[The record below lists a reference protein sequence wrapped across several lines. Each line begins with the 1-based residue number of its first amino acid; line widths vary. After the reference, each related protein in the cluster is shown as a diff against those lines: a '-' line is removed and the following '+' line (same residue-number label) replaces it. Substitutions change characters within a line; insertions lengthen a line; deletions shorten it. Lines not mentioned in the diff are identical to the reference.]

1 MRIQAHIPKNEYGFL
16 KRDEDGTWLV
26 ETSLAST
33 PVIEPPKGLSALG
46 RDCYRLIGLETGE
59 ARVIRF
65 SDLHRHSDNSLRDAI
80 LKIKDMVAGTE
91 YSGALTDHGNIYG
104 FLEYYKAMKKAGKKP
119 IVGTEAYMEDMNG
132 NLAGNHVVLLAKNAQ
147 GYQNLRKLS
156 SESFAP
162 ENFHS
167 NPHVTWAML
176 EQYHEG
182 IICLSACLKGI
193 IPECLKNGDIET
205 AKAAIKQFKG
215 LFDEDFYIEIQN
227 HGISEE
233 DRVRP
238 QLVALA
244 KEYGVKI
251 VATTDTHYLTA
262 EDREAHQVV
271 LCLRTESTM
280 DAPKMSY
287 DGSGYFL
294 HNSEDMEERF
304 ADYPEALDN
313 TLEIEEKCNFEI
325 ELNQVNLPNYEI
337 PAGFSSPFDY
347 MCHIADK
354 GFKTRFEGTDH
365 FTDPAYLDRLQ
376 YEKDMIKQMGFA
388 SYFVIIWDVINYC
401 RQHNS
406 YIGPGRGSA
415 AGSMV
420 AYCMGLTDLD
430 PIRYG
435 LLFERFLNPERVSW
449 PDIDTDVEYSFRPH
463 AIEYMRKKYGQDNVC
478 RIATFGTM
486 AARQSIKDVTRVLGL
501 PASLGN
507 ELSQMVPAVTKIT
520 LDKATELGTPLA
532 ARMAQDPVVERI
544 VKLAKRI
551 EGCRRQISVHACGVC
566 VSPSMVSD
574 YIPTCLAID
583 KETGQKVLCT
593 QVTKDEVEELSLIK
607 MDLLGLRNLGVM
619 HETLDR
625 VQTNYGK
632 DTILKA
638 LNSMKD
644 KVDYHDIPLNDR
656 ATYELLSK
664 GRPVGAF
671 QLDQPE
677 MSRLIKNILWDL
689 DSIPDDKLES
699 IAFERIVAAVALYR
713 PGPMDYIPEYLA
725 GLKTPSLVHYD
736 CPQEE
741 EILSSTYGVL
751 VYQEQLIH
759 ICQQLAGYTLGEADV
774 IRKAC
779 AKKKAELLAAEKI
792 KFIDGNEAD
801 VKAGKTKH
809 HIPGCV
815 KNGIS
820 RKTAEAIWAKMEKF
834 GEYAF
839 NRSHSVCYSYLT
851 YLTAY
856 MSCHWPNEFY
866 AAMLNAFIEDSDKSK
881 AYLRQAHRRNVPLL
895 LPDVQKSQCAFMGDK
910 DGILF
915 GLQGIK
921 GVKKTAENIVTERKR
936 GGPFKDLQDLYE
948 RVCGNGDTIN
958 KKAIEG
964 LTYSGALNCFSAN
977 KAALLRQYELI
988 AENYKAVAPLLAMG
1002 QTSMLGMDTAHVDM
1016 PNVPNLPPNVALAKE
1031 VEVLGLY
1038 VSNHP
1043 ADRYAP
1049 RLKNRPDYTS
1059 LEDVVDMNSEVGQ
1072 VKTMGMI
1079 AEWRPFTTRNNE
1091 TMAAFSLETKFAA
1104 LPCLV
1109 FSKQFQELSPYM
1121 ADGRV
1126 LCIEGGLTRDKKEE
1140 DKFVLIARKVYR
1152 PEEVLTSA
1160 EETIVA
1166 VVHNAAEQREI
1177 LDFIQA
1183 HPGDTP
1189 VTLRAYNRF
1198 FPLQSKVDNGPLAKA
1213 FFSRFSEKSQT
1224 RSYK

>member
-16 KRDEDGTWLV
+16 KRAEDGTWLV
-26 ETSLAST
+26 ETNLAST

-46 RDCYRLIGLETGE
+46 RNCYRLIGLETGE

-119 IVGTEAYMEDMNG
+119 IIGTEAYMENMNG

-167 NPHVTWAML
+167 NPHITWAML
-176 EQYHEG
+176 ERYHEG

-193 IPECLKNGDIET
+193 IPECLKNGNIET
-205 AKAAIKQFKG
+205 AKAAIEQFKG

-689 DSIPDDKLES
+689 D
-699 IAFERIVAAVALYR
+699 
-713 PGPMDYIPEYLA
+713 
-725 GLKTPSLVHYD
+725 
-736 CPQEE
+736 
-741 EILSSTYGVL
+741 
-751 VYQEQLIH
+751 
-759 ICQQLAGYTLGEADV
+759 
-774 IRKAC
+774 
-779 AKKKAELLAAEKI
+779 
-792 KFIDGNEAD
+792 
-801 VKAGKTKH
+801 
-809 HIPGCV
+809 
-815 KNGIS
+815 
-820 RKTAEAIWAKMEKF
+820 
-834 GEYAF
+834 
-839 NRSHSVCYSYLT
+839 
-851 YLTAY
+851 
-856 MSCHWPNEFY
+856 
-866 AAMLNAFIEDSDKSK
+866 
-881 AYLRQAHRRNVPLL
+881 
-895 LPDVQKSQCAFMGDK
+895 
-910 DGILF
+910 
-915 GLQGIK
+915 
-921 GVKKTAENIVTERKR
+921 
-936 GGPFKDLQDLYE
+936 
-948 RVCGNGDTIN
+948 TIN

-964 LTYSGALNCFSAN
+964 LAYSGALNCFSPN

-988 AENYKAVAPLLAMG
+988 VENYKAVAPLLAMG

-1016 PNVPNLPPNVALAKE
+1016 PNVPNLPPNVTLAKE

-1177 LDFIQA
+1177 LNFIQA
-1183 HPGDTP
+1183 HPGNTP

-1198 FPLQSKVDNGPLAKA
+1198 FPLQSKVDNSPLAKV